1 MIDCEAYSE
10 DTISLKRIRQPE
22 DRGAK
27 SGTEWASLVMD
38 VMDKLKDVFVP
49 LTADLLLYCYYK
61 DGGSEDWDV
70 EPSKPSWHLRE
81 FDIPKKIYAAPG
93 FNQKIAPTVISEVPQ
108 INKEA
113 VVTWVD
119 NALRQKSPRP
129 DIDFVDVDSL
139 DFRAVR
145 AKILNDRQFQGRD
158 TFVVNYFRMGRY
170 EFPLRRINGE
180 LWVYS
185 PLPEVFT
192 KPSFKVRTSRYTGAF
207 DIDIFWFWWLEN
219 SLEDIQ
225 ALEQALINVVNTGLW
240 KLTFI
245 SQYMKMPR
253 LKTYAEKVGS
263 DKY

>member
-1 MIDCEAYSE
+1 MIDCEVYSE
-10 DTISLKRIRQPE
+10 DTISLKRLGKGEYI
-22 DRGAK
+22 DGK
-27 SGTEWASLVMD
+27 KWASLVMD

-93 FNQKIAPTVISEVPQ
+93 FNQKIAPTVISEVPKL
-108 INKEA
+108 NKES
-113 VVTWVD
+113 VVAWVD
-119 NALRQKSPRP
+119 NALKQESPQP
-129 DIDFVDVDSL
+129 DRYTVDVDSL
-139 DFRAVR
+139 DFRTVR
-145 AKILNDRQFQGRD
+145 AKILNDRQFKRRD
-158 TFVVNYFRMGRY
+158 TFVVDYFRMGTY
-170 EFPLRRINGE
+170 EFPLKRINGE

-192 KPSFKVRTSRYTGAF
+192 KPSFKVRTNRYTGAF
-207 DIDIFWFWWLEN
+207 DIKIFWNWWTKT
-219 SLEDIQ
+219 SSEDVS
-225 ALEQALINVVNTGLW
+225 ALEQALINVINTGLW
-240 KLTFI
+240 KLKFI
-245 SQYMKMPR
+245 SEYLEMPR